1 MIKLNES
8 RPDRRLRGVAEELIN
23 GCQGYS
29 RLVKGTGGPQAGRTK
44 LDKERHKICL
54 REIVSCKRI
63 KVYYISCNSFLNKI
77 I

>member
-1 MIKLNES
+1 MFYDFIQDEGVQDVHEMIKLNES

-23 GCQGYS
+23 GCQSYS

-54 REIVSCKRI
+54 RTVVSFK
-63 KVYYISCNSFLNKI
+63 
-77 I
+77 